1 MRSLIWWIKPI
12 FKNVWLWT
20 YLRILIDL
28 ISRII
33 FRDSRLFW
41 ALIFL
46 INNFKVYFMFLNA
59 LFLFSLI
66 HFQIIVIL
74 NLLNFLSRTKCRS
87 QFLFSKVNLIFYFIL
102 IIIFSLYFLFLFN
115 FFNSPFLDHINIS
128 ISIFWIIKRVNNT
141 LMAILWILK
150 CQFILQFTSFSIIRS
165 KILMNI
171 FILKLLL
178 WCSLCD
184 SFILTLNIF
193 LCNLVLMKII
203 FWVCFWMWIY

>member
-1 MRSLIWWIKPI
+1 M
-12 FKNVWLWT
+12 
-20 YLRILIDL
+20 DL

-33 FRDSRLFW
+33 FSDSRLFW

-59 LFLFSLI
+59 LFLFGLI

-87 QFLFSKVNLIFYFIL
+87 QFLFSRFNLIFYFIL
-102 IIIFSLYFLFLFN
+102 ILIFSEWFVFLFY
-115 FFNSPFLDHINIS
+115 FFNSLFLDFINIS
-128 ISIFWIIKRVNNT
+128 FSIFWIIKRVIHT

-150 CQFILQFTSFSIIRS
+150 CQFILKFASFSIIRG

-178 WCSLCD
+178 WCILCD

-203 FWVCFWMWIY
+203 FWVCFWMWIH